1 VIKLPIKIILLL
13 HVLVVSSCSSLDVL
27 KENYQNFLSTSSNKF
42 YIVEEGDSI
51 WSISIKLN
59 LDPQLLISNNSL
71 DKPYIIYP
79 DQKLALYEYSNIQPS
94 FNKDHISQWHHPLRV
109 NLKPAKE
116 KDSWLVYKE
125 SKGTPIH
132 SIYQGKI
139 VVAGPDIPGYG
150 NLVMISHPHG
160 YLSLY
165 AHCDKI
171 FVEQGDEVGKGA
183 VIAHVGNSEAPQPM
197 LRFQLRKG
205 GRPVST
211 SGINFKS

>member
-1 VIKLPIKIILLL
+1 MIKLPIKIIFLIL
-13 HVLVVSSCSSLDVL
+13 VLSLSSCSSLDVL

-42 YIVEEGDSI
+42 YVVEEGDSI

-71 DKPYIIYP
+71 EKPYIIYP
-79 DQKLALYEYSNIQPS
+79 AQKLALYEYSNIKSS
-94 FNKDHISQWHHPLRV
+94 FNKDHISQWHHPLKV
-109 NLKPAKE
+109 NSKPVKE

-125 SKGTPIH
+125 SKGSPIH

-160 YLSLY
+160 S
-165 AHCDKI
+165 
-171 FVEQGDEVGKGA
+171 
-183 VIAHVGNSEAPQPM
+183 
-197 LRFQLRKG
+197 
-205 GRPVST
+205 
-211 SGINFKS
+211 

>member
-1 VIKLPIKIILLL
+1 MIKIPIKIIFLL

-42 YIVEEGDSI
+42 YVVEEGDSI

-59 LDPQLLISNNSL
+59 LDPQLLISNNNL

-79 DQKLALYEYSNIQPS
+79 DQKLALYKYSNIQPS
-94 FNKDHISQWHHPLRV
+94 FNKDYISQWHHPLKV
-109 NLKPAKE
+109 NSKPAKE

-139 VVAGPDIPGYG
+139 IVSGPDIPGYG
-150 NLVMISHPHG
+150 NLVMISHPYG

-183 VIAHVGNSEAPQPM
+183 VIAHVGNSEAPHPM

-205 GRPVST
+205 GQPVSA
-211 SGINFKS
+211 SGINF